1 LPKFKQREEVM
12 MKPGVFVAML
22 ALGLRLGAAA
32 VQDSNPGRP
41 PVAKRAP
48 KTTVIHGETL
58 VDDYFWLREKSNP
71 EVLQHLESESAY
83 ADAIMKPTIAFQETL
98 YKEMLGR
105 IKETDMNVPYKKG
118 NYFYYSRT
126 EQGKQYPIY
135 CRKRGTLDRSE
146 DGSQDGSEEVLLD
159 LNEMANGGK
168 FITLGDFNVS
178 NDGNLLAYSTDTTG
192 FRQYDLH
199 FKDLRTGRLLPD
211 TAQRVTSTAWANDNR
226 TVLYTV
232 EDATTKRSYRLYR
245 HVLGEARDNL
255 IYEEKDELFNISA
268 SGTRS
273 KAFIFITSSSYN
285 STEVRYVAAD
295 QPGGAPQVLLPR
307 EEKHRYYVDHH
318 GGFFYIRTNEGAK
331 NFRLVSAPTASPQ
344 KKNWKEV
351 IPHRKDVMLEDT
363 DFFANH
369 MVLYERENGLQKI
382 RITDLR
388 NDRTHYID
396 FPEPVYAAFPAANAE
411 FDTSVLRFSYQS
423 FITPPSVFDYDME
436 THKRVL
442 LKQTEVLGGYNPGAY
457 RSERVYATA
466 SDGTRIPVSLVYR
479 KDLER
484 DGSRP
489 MLLQGYGAY
498 GISSAV
504 TFSSSRL
511 SLLDRGVVFAT
522 AHIRGGGEMGEEW
535 HDQGKM
541 MMKRNTFTDF
551 ITAAEYLIGQR
562 YTGRERLVIT
572 GGSAGGLL
580 MGAVLNMRPDLFK
593 AAVVYVPFVDV
604 INTMLDESLPLTVG
618 EFEEWGN
625 PKIKSEY
632 DYMKSY
638 SPYDNITAKAYPAML
653 VRTSLNDSQVMY
665 WEPAKYVARLRS
677 VKTDKNPLLFKV
689 KLDPAGHGGSSGRY
703 DALRDTAFDYAFILN
718 QLGIRQ

>member
-1 LPKFKQREEVM
+1 

-32 VQDSNPGRP
+32 VQDSNSGRP

-71 EVLQHLESESAY
+71 EVLQHLQSESAY
-83 ADAIMKPTIAFQETL
+83 ADAMMKPTIAFQETL

-135 CRKRGTLDRSE
+135 CRKRGTLY
-146 DGSQDGSEEVLLD
+146 GSKDGSEEVLLD

-168 FITLGDFNVS
+168 FITLGDFDVS

-199 FKDLRTGRLLPD
+199 FKDLRTGRQLSD

-232 EDATTKRSYRLYR
+232 EDAITKRSYRLYR
-245 HVLGEARDNL
+245 HALGEARDDL

-363 DFFANH
+363 DFFANQ

-382 RITDLR
+382 RITDFR

-466 SDGTRIPVSLVYR
+466 SDGTRIPVSLVYK

-551 ITAAEYLIGQR
+551 IKAAEYLIAQR

-638 SPYDNITAKAYPAML
+638 SPYDNIAAKAYPAML

-718 QLGIRQ
+718 QLGTSQ

>member
-1 LPKFKQREEVM
+1 M

-22 ALGLRLGAAA
+22 ALGLGLGASAG
-32 VQDSNPGRP
+32 QDSNPGRP
-41 PVAKRAP
+41 PVTKRAP
-48 KTTVIHGETL
+48 KTVVIHGETL

-71 EVLQHLESESAY
+71 EVLQHLQAETAY
-83 ADAIMKPTIAFQETL
+83 ADAMMKPTVSFQETL

-126 EQGKQYPIY
+126 EQGKQYQIH
-135 CRKRGTLDRSE
+135 CRKRGSLE
-146 DGSQDGSEEVLLD
+146 GVEEVLLD

-168 FITLGDFNVS
+168 FISLGDFDVS

-199 FKDLRTGRLLPD
+199 FKDLRTGRVLPD
-211 TAQRVTSTAWANDNR
+211 TAPRVTSTAWANDNR

-232 EDATTKRSYRLYR
+232 EDAVTKRSYRVYR
-245 HVLGEARDNL
+245 HVLGETGDDL

-285 STEVRYVAAD
+285 TTEVRYVPAD
-295 QPGGAPQVLLPR
+295 RPGEAPQVLLPR
-307 EEKHRYYVDHH
+307 EDKHRYYVDHH

-331 NFRLVSAPTASPQ
+331 NFRLVSAPTASPH
-344 KKNWKEV
+344 KSNWKEV

-382 RITDLR
+382 RVTDLR
-388 NDRTHYID
+388 NGRTHYVD

-442 LKQTEVLGGYNPGAY
+442 LKQTEVLGGYNTGEY
-457 RSERVYATA
+457 RSERIYATA
-466 SDGTRIPVSLVYR
+466 ADGTRIPISLVYK
-479 KDLER
+479 KDLKR
-484 DGSRP
+484 DGTRP

-511 SLLDRGVVFAT
+511 SLLNRGIIFAT

-551 ITAAEYLIGQR
+551 ITAADYLIAQR

-638 SPYDNITAKAYPAML
+638 SPYDNIAAKAYPAML

-665 WEPAKYVARLRS
+665 WEPAKYVARLRAM
-677 VKTDKNPLLFKV
+677 KTDNNPLLFKV

-703 DALRDTAFDYAFILN
+703 DALRDTAFDYAFMLAE
-718 QLGIRQ
+718 LGISQ

>member
-1 LPKFKQREEVM
+1 M

-32 VQDSNPGRP
+32 VQDSNSGRP

-71 EVLQHLESESAY
+71 EVLQHLQSESAY
-83 ADAIMKPTIAFQETL
+83 ADAMMKPTIAFQETL

-135 CRKRGTLDRSE
+135 CRKRGTLY
-146 DGSQDGSEEVLLD
+146 GSKDGSEEVLLD

-168 FITLGDFNVS
+168 FITLGDFDVS

-199 FKDLRTGRLLPD
+199 FKDLRTGRPLPD

-232 EDATTKRSYRLYR
+232 EDAITKRSYRLYR
-245 HVLGEARDNL
+245 HALGEARDDL

-363 DFFANH
+363 DFFANQ

-382 RITDLR
+382 RITDFR

-466 SDGTRIPVSLVYR
+466 SDGTRIPVSLVYK

-551 ITAAEYLIGQR
+551 ITAAEYLIAQR

-638 SPYDNITAKAYPAML
+638 SPYDNIAAKAYPAML

-718 QLGIRQ
+718 QLGTSQ